1 MIMGTPGMRSGPA
14 SRSSTIRNQGPGVV
28 ALVRVL
34 EDMIEVKRKA
44 FEAASAVHRDYR
56 ERHDPDAYRDPR
68 ESFEPVVEATW
79 SQLARA
85 LGLASRDT
93 IGVRLAEAKAA
104 GVIECVNDNAPRSV
118 PRRYQVRISSSDLA
132 KSGAVPV
139 FPRPVEVV
147 RMMNDPVAYE
157 RAKTAYHRGGG
168 A

>member
-68 ESFEPVVEATW
+68 EFFEPVVEATW

-93 IGVRLAEAKAA
+93 IGVRLTEAKAA
-104 GVIECVNDNAPRSV
+104 GVIECINDNAPRNV
-118 PRRYQVRISSSDLA
+118 ARRYRVRVNSAI
-132 KSGAVPV
+132 
-139 FPRPVEVV
+139 
-147 RMMNDPVAYE
+147 
-157 RAKTAYHRGGG
+157 
-168 A
+168 